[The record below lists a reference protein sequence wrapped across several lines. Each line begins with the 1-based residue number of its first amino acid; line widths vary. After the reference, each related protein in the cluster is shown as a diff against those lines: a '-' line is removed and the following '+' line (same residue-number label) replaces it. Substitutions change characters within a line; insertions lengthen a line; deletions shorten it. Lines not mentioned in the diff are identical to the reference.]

1 LWDANFLTDVKRIEK
16 LCDLLIERELT
27 NFKICLE
34 TGVNDIIRAEKIMP
48 KLRGIGVTH
57 VGLGIESP
65 NQETLKSMNKKINK
79 DSCFRAVKILKE
91 HNIKVQGFFII
102 GHYNETEEDTR
113 KYPEY
118 AHSLGVREALFM
130 VMTPYPGTQIFN
142 EYKVES
148 KIKSFNWDLYNNFGT
163 AVETKSMDIKTL
175 KKLHVYCWGNFYVK
189 FAFFNNST
197 PLGVVAHII
206 RKMAMFYS
214 FLNLDPTNSRDEI
227 KNYLLTYLESSCGE
241 YNRETPRKNSF
252 LLKTYKKFTMRFI
265 KSPDESIDL
274 QIVPCQDTYK
284 LFIERPEKGT
294 KPAGFVLDFETII
307 KLGERLTNNKLVAIA
322 SKFEIAN
329 SYKSLPERRFRKNLG
344 LAFDQDI
351 LVTSANLVR
360 YLFPVIIKGLLTMSL
375 QAMKPKEQMP
385 EKTGTG

>member
-1 LWDANFLTDVKRIEK
+1 MVFTA
-16 LCDLLIERELT
+16 ERELIEDLDSLPLPLR
-27 NFKICLE
+27 N
-34 TGVNDIIRAEKIMP
+34 IRPSRFGEP
-48 KLRGIGVTH
+48 GD
-57 VGLGIESP
+57 
-65 NQETLKSMNKKINK
+65 
-79 DSCFRAVKILKE
+79 DS
-91 HNIKVQGFFII
+91 
-102 GHYNETEEDTR
+102 
-113 KYPEY
+113 
-118 AHSLGVREALFM
+118 
-130 VMTPYPGTQIFN
+130 
-142 EYKVES
+142 
-148 KIKSFNWDLYNNFGT
+148 
-163 AVETKSMDIKTL
+163 
-175 KKLHVYCWGNFYVK
+175 
-189 FAFFNNST
+189 
-197 PLGVVAHII
+197 
-206 RKMAMFYS
+206 
-214 FLNLDPTNSRDEI
+214 TNSRDEI

-252 LLKTYKKFTMRFI
+252 LLKTYKKFTMRFF

-274 QIVPCQDTYK
+274 QIVPYQDTYK

-294 KPAGFVLDFETII
+294 EPAGFFLDFETII

-329 SYKSLPERRFRKNLG
+329 SYTSLPYRRFRKNLG